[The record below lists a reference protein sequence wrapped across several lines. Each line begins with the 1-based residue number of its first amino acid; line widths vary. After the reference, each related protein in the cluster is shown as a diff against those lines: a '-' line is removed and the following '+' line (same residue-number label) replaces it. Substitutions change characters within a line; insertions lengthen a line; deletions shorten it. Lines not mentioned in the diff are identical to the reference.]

1 MSSEARASRAFWCF
15 AFSDLIAEMR
25 RRTRYGGCMG
35 KVVTADYHYL
45 SITELSELIRQ
56 KKVSPVELVTGCL
69 KRIEQLNPTLNT
81 FITVTAD
88 QALQEAK
95 EAEREIK
102 DGKWKGPLHGLPV
115 GVKDMFDTAGIR
127 TTAAFEYFK
136 DRVPTKDAEVVTK
149 LKEAGAILVGKMN
162 MHELAMGT
170 TSVMSYFGSVHN
182 PWNQDYVAGGS
193 SGGSAAAV
201 AAGLCYAT
209 VDTDAIGSCRLP
221 AACCGVTGF
230 KATNGLLSIKGI
242 LEGEEADETIIRIA
256 HTAFMCRTV
265 EDAAILLNVLANPE
279 VSHSKFKADYRSAFG
294 TTKNSRIGIAKNFKA
309 TDEVRTA
316 FLNAVETFRSLAST
330 IGDIDAPLEFS
341 SFAIENIEEDRKTI
355 SQSLF
360 KDIDVLLLPTTT
372 DVTPGIE
379 EARAGGPQAVSAD
392 NTFFCN
398 YYGLPA
404 ISIPCGFSKNGLP
417 LGLQIVGP
425 RWGEGNVLD
434 IAHTF
439 QQATRWHL
447 EHPLV

>member
-1 MSSEARASRAFWCF
+1 
-15 AFSDLIAEMR
+15 MR
-25 RRTRYGGCMG
+25 SCVKTISALLTIDENSLYM
-35 KVVTADYHYL
+35 KNHANYHYL
-45 SITELSELIRQ
+45 SIAEVSELIRQ
-56 KKVSPVELVTGCL
+56 QKVSPVELITRCL
-69 KRIEQLNPTLNT
+69 ERIEQLNPSLNA

-88 QALQEAK
+88 QALK
-95 EAEREIK
+95 EAEIKEREIK
-102 DGKWKGPLHGLPV
+102 AGKWKGPLHGIPV

-127 TTAAFEYFK
+127 TTAAFAAFR
-136 DRVPTKDAEVVTK
+136 DRVPTKDAEAITK
-149 LKEAGAILVGKMN
+149 LKEAGAIVVGKMN

-170 TSVMSYFGSVHN
+170 TSVVSHFGSVHN
-182 PWNQDYVAGGS
+182 PWDQDYVAGGS
-193 SGGSAAAV
+193 SGGSAAAI

-230 KATNGLLSIKGI
+230 KATYGLLSIKGI
-242 LEGEEADETIIRIA
+242 LEGEEVDETIIRIA
-256 HTAFMCRTV
+256 HTAFMCRTA
-265 EDAAILLNVLANPE
+265 EDAAIMLNVLANPE
-279 VSHSKFKADYRSAFG
+279 VSQSKFKTDYRSAFDKM
-294 TTKNSRIGIAKNFKA
+294 KNPKIGIVKNFKA

-316 FLNAVETFRSLAST
+316 FLKTIDTFHSLGYTTS
-330 IGDIDAPLEFS
+330 DIDAPLEFP
-341 SFAIENIEEDRKTI
+341 SFDIKNIEEDRKTI
-355 SQSLF
+355 SKSLF

-372 DVTPGIE
+372 DVTPSIE
-379 EARAGGPQAVSAD
+379 EARAGGPQAVSAG

-439 QQATRWHL
+439 QQATQWHL
-447 EHPLV
+447 KHPKNNSI

>member
-1 MSSEARASRAFWCF
+1 MSSEARASPAFWCF

-56 KKVSPVELVTGCL
+56 KKVSPVELVAGCL
-69 KRIEQLNPTLNT
+69 KRIEQLNPTLNA
-81 FITVTAD
+81 FISVTTD

-95 EAEREIK
+95 RAEREIK

-115 GVKDMFDTAGIR
+115 
-127 TTAAFEYFK
+127 
-136 DRVPTKDAEVVTK
+136 
-149 LKEAGAILVGKMN
+149 
-162 MHELAMGT
+162 
-170 TSVMSYFGSVHN
+170 
-182 PWNQDYVAGGS
+182 
-193 SGGSAAAV
+193 
-201 AAGLCYAT
+201 
-209 VDTDAIGSCRLP
+209 
-221 AACCGVTGF
+221 GVTGF

-256 HTAFMCRTV
+256 HTAFMRRTV

-294 TTKNSRIGIAKNFKA
+294 TTKNSRIGIVKNFKA

-316 FLNAVETFRSLAST
+316 FLNAVETFRSLGST

-341 SFAIENIEEDRKTI
+341 SFAIGNIEEDRKTI

>member
-1 MSSEARASRAFWCF
+1 MTNYR
-15 AFSDLIAEMR
+15 
-25 RRTRYGGCMG
+25 
-35 KVVTADYHYL
+35 YL
-45 SITELSELIRQ
+45 SITEVSELIRQ
-56 KKVSPVELVTGCL
+56 KKVTPVELVTGCL
-69 KRIEQLNPTLNT
+69 ERIEQLHPKQNA

-88 QALQEAK
+88 QALKEAK
-95 EAEREIK
+95 IAEREIQN
-102 DGKWKGPLHGLPV
+102 GKWKGPLHGIPV
-115 GVKDMFDTAGIR
+115 GVKDLFDTAGIR
-127 TTAAFEYFK
+127 TTAAFAAFK
-136 DRVPTKDAEVVTK
+136 DRVPAKDAEVVTK

-170 TSVMSYFGSVHN
+170 TSVISHFGSVHN
-182 PWNQDYVAGGS
+182 PWNQEYVAGGS

-221 AACCGVTGF
+221 AAICGVVGF
-230 KATNGLLSIKGI
+230 KGTYGLLSTKGI
-242 LEGEEADETIIRIA
+242 LEGEKADEFTILLA
-256 HTAFMCRTV
+256 HPAFTCCKV
-265 EDAAILLNVLANPE
+265 EDVAILLNVLANPE
-279 VSHSKFKADYRSAFG
+279 VSQSKLKTDYRLAFG
-294 TTKNSRIGIAKNFKA
+294 TTKKPRIGIVKNFKA

-316 FLNAVETFRSLAST
+316 FLNAVDTFHSLGHTTS
-330 IGDIDAPLEFS
+330 DIDAPLS
-341 SFAIENIEEDRKTI
+341 PSFDLKNIEEDRKTI

-360 KDIDVLLLPTTT
+360 KDIEVLVLPTTT
-372 DVTPGIE
+372 EVTPSIE
-379 EARAGGPQAVSAD
+379 EAKARGPIAVSAD

-417 LGLQIVGP
+417 LGFQIVGP

-447 EHPLV
+447 KHPIIA